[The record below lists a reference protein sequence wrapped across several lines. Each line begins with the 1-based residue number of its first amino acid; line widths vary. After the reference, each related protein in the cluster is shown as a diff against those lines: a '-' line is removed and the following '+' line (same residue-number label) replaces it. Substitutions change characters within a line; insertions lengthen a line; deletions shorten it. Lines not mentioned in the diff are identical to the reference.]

1 VLHGAEMKLLPAVA
15 GVVAFASLASA
26 QSALKFDVA
35 SVKPAPKGLPR
46 STMDGGPL
54 PAGPFNLSGHD
65 PGRITWTNVRL
76 MRMIQVAY
84 DSPVDQISGP
94 PWLDSEGYNIVAA
107 LPGTTSAS
115 DFRVM
120 VQNLLVERFKL
131 AIHRETKQVSGYAL
145 EIAKN
150 GLKIKPSTGAE
161 TTPSNE
167 PCKVCNALI
176 VVDQS
181 GFPAPRP
188 GNPYFLPGARFEAA
202 IPVDGKYRV
211 SVLNAPMPEIAAYLG
226 RFAGSPAEDQTGLT
240 GKYDA
245 HVEFVPPPSGAAAAG
260 DNTAADPGA
269 DLFGAV
275 QSQLG
280 LKLAPKKVPVEMLVV
295 DHAEKIPT
303 EN

>member
-1 VLHGAEMKLLPAVA
+1 MKLLLAVT
-15 GVVAFASLASA
+15 GVVAFANLASA
-26 QSALKFDVA
+26 QTAPKFDVA
-35 SVKPAPKGLPR
+35 SVKPAPKGLTR
-46 STMDGGPL
+46 VSMDGGPL

-76 MRMIQVAY
+76 MRMMQVAY
-84 DSPVDQISGP
+84 DFPSDQISGP
-94 PWLDSEGYNIVAA
+94 AWLDSEGYNIVAA
-107 LPGTTSAS
+107 FPVGTSVS

-120 VQNLLVERFKL
+120 VQNLLAERFKL
-131 AIHRETKQVSGYAL
+131 SIHRETKEVSGYAL

-167 PCKVCNALI
+167 PCKMCNALM
-176 VVDQS
+176 VVDQN

-188 GNPYFLPGARFEAA
+188 GNPYFLSGAGFEGA

-211 SVLNAPMPEIAAYLG
+211 SVLNAPMSEVAAYLG

-240 GKYDA
+240 GKYDV
-245 HVEFVPPPSGAAAAG
+245 HVEFVPAPSGAAG
-260 DNTAADPGA
+260 DNVAADPGA

-280 LKLAPKKVPVEMLVV
+280 LKLVPKKVPVEVLVV